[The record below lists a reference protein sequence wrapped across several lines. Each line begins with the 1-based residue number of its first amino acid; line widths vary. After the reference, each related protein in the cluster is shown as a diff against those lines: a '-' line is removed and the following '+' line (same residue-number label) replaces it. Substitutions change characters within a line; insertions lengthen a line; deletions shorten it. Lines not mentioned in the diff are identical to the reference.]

1 MSTFKGL
8 VVGHLGDVT
17 LRRIRQNHF
26 CREKG
31 ISITYFSVC
40 VRARSGECMCVHAC
54 GHVGVVSGAQ
64 ACAFARVVL
73 LI

>member
-40 VRARSGECMCVHAC
+40 VCARAQVSACVCMRAVMWAWFP
-54 GHVGVVSGAQ
+54 G
-64 ACAFARVVL
+64 RRRVL
-73 LI
+73 LRV